1 MIGNLKIYLLAAL
14 AAFLLWQGGSY
25 ALTRYGESRYESG
38 VTAGINKEAE
48 RRNKIDRDL
57 AEMRQ
62 REKDQD
68 DRDTTRRIDQALA
81 DAASAVYAAD
91 RLRQQLNAATAIAKQ
106 RASAVGVSSDAG
118 TLADLLAEL
127 FYQSVQAGNELAAEA
142 DRYYIAGQRCNA
154 QYNRLLQAKR
164 SNK

>member
-68 DRDTTRRIDQALA
+68 DRDTTRRIDQARA
-81 DAASAVYAAD
+81 DAASAAYAAD

-106 RASAVGVSSDAG
+106 HASAVGVSSDAG

-142 DRYYIAGQRCNA
+142 DRYYIAGQRCNT
-154 QYNRLLQAKR
+154 QYNRLLQATR